1 MDRIA
6 CVRLGLLFNRSTSFE
21 WNFAMELWQL
31 PVLILWWKVEP
42 NFVYNSNV
50 FCFSSKQAFSSTELS
65 EAKSRL
71 NQLQEFQSQV
81 DNMWRAIRWIM
92 DVLTF
97 ARDKQ
102 GSNGVLLKDI
112 WTNAS
117 SPDSPRINSPQ
128 QQVKEVTNNTTES
141 PRTSPIPSVRH
152 LDTEKRQIRRC
163 SSTSRLQISRTD
175 LPADILNCK
184 AHSAERLGDSTSR
197 SSIRSSFAGSLKS
210 FSSVDIALD
219 PKELFSSNDDELD
232 RDVGDTAEPSS
243 RPSSPS
249 VSAESSS
256 ESEIRVYADYET
268 GLASGYSVKLSVN
281 QMTTARD
288 IVETIVKQMNTGVM
302 VKGKQGPIYDES
314 QFHTFCLVVTV
325 GARERC
331 LSDDFHPLELQGP
344 WLKGKLSVRRKSTP
358 FNNGA
363 D

>member
-1 MDRIA
+1 MDNMLAHHAHR
-6 CVRLGLLFNRSTSFE
+6 E
-21 WNFAMELWQL
+21 
-31 PVLILWWKVEP
+31 
-42 NFVYNSNV
+42 
-50 FCFSSKQAFSSTELS
+50 AFSSTELS

-71 NQLQEFQSQV
+71 NQLQDFQSQV

-102 GSNGVLLKDI
+102 GCNGVLLKDI

-117 SPDSPRINSPQ
+117 SPDSPRLSSPQ
-128 QQVKEVTNNTTES
+128 QTKQTSES
-141 PRTSPIPSVRH
+141 NRTSPTPSVRL

-175 LPADILNCK
+175 LPIDIMNCK
-184 AHSAERLGDSTSR
+184 SHSAERIGDSNRR
-197 SSIRSSFAGSLKS
+197 SSVRSSFAGSLKS
-210 FSSVDIALD
+210 FSSVDIAVD
-219 PKELFSSNDDELD
+219 AKDSSCSNDEDLD
-232 RDVGDTAEPSS
+232 RGDTDGVSS
-243 RPSSPS
+243 RPSSP
-249 VSAESSS
+249 VPES
-256 ESEIRVYADYET
+256 ESEIRVYAEYET
-268 GLASGYSVKLSVN
+268 GLASGYSVRLSVN
-281 QMTTARD
+281 QHTTAKD
-288 IVETIVKQMNTGVM
+288 IVETIVKQLNTGVM

-314 QFHTFCLVVTV
+314 QFHSFCLVVTV

-344 WLKGKLSVRRKSTP
+344 WLKGKLSVRRKSTH